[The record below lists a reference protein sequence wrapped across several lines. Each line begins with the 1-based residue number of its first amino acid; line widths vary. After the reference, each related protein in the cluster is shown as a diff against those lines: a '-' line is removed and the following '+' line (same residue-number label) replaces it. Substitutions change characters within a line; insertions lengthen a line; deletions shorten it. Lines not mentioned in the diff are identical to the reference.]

1 MQYKDIMN
9 RMRIWILIF
18 SGFMTL
24 AFISTVYPG
33 SSSSMLDRINAKIAE
48 TPDDPQLYQARAVL
62 LMELG
67 RRNEGYDAAKQAMA
81 AHIKAKDNVVWFG
94 LERIDLG
101 NFFISAVFNMA
112 EAERNPPATGIIR
125 PLTFRLFKKSEVPIT
140 GIIDYEVGMLEGKPT
155 SAAFRVRDGKTF
167 LNFDSMDKV
176 SEYEDIR
183 QIAVELIKNLY
194 LTHSPLRQRE
204 NGFDNEWVHLNL

>member
-1 MQYKDIMN
+1 
-9 RMRIWILIF
+9 MRIWIIIF
-18 SGFMTL
+18 SGLITF
-24 AFISTVYPG
+24 AFITTVHTG
-33 SSSSMLDRINAKIAE
+33 SSSSMLDKLNAKIAE

-67 RRNEGYDAAKQAMA
+67 RRNEGYEAAKQAVA

-125 PLTFRLFKKSEVPIT
+125 PLTFRLFKKSEVPIA
-140 GIIDYEVGMLEGKPT
+140 GIIDYEVGMIDGKPA
-155 SAAFRVRDGKTF
+155 SVAFRVRDGKTF
-167 LNFDSMDKV
+167 LNFDSMNKV

-183 QIAVELIKNLY
+183 QIAVELLKSLY
-194 LTHSPLRQRE
+194 ITHSPARQRG